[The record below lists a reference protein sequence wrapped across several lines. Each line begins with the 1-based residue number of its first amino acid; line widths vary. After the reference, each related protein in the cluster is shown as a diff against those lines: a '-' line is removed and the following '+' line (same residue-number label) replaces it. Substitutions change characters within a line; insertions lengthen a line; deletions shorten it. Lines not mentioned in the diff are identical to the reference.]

1 MRVREANTRI
11 LRAMPQLGIDAM
23 PIGRLAPASTHQR
36 IPQTAENRTL
46 HRARAL
52 SNRLSDAEWD
62 VLSQWQPRRKVHPGI
77 RAQTGTQFPDDAAS
91 GKRIPEFKLG
101 MGCIFR
107 MAPQAETA
115 TQNRAAEW
123 DALSQW
129 QPRRK
134 VHPGIAPQNGTYF
147 PPAAPSSSTP
157 KPVRSPSQ
165 NWVEEGQ
172 NETAGGQY
180 DCRR

>member
-11 LRAMPQLGIDAM
+11 LRAMPQLDIDAM

-46 HRARAL
+46 RRARAL
-52 SNRLSDAEWD
+52 RKRLSDAEWD
-62 VLSQWQPRRKVHPGI
+62 VLSQWQPKRKVHPGI

-91 GKRIPEFKLG
+91 GKRIPESKLG

-129 QPRRK
+129 QFKRKSIPESPLRTGRTFRQPLRPPQLKTNALSIPKLGRRK
-134 VHPGIAPQNGTYF
+134 PKRN
-147 PPAAPSSSTP
+147 SRRST
-157 KPVRSPSQ
+157 
-165 NWVEEGQ
+165 
-172 NETAGGQY
+172 
-180 DCRR
+180 

>member
-11 LRAMPQLGIDAM
+11 LRAMPQLDIDAM

-46 HRARAL
+46 RRARAL
-52 SNRLSDAEWD
+52 RKRLSDAEWD
-62 VLSQWQPRRKVHPGI
+62 VLSQWQPKRKVHPGI

-91 GKRIPEFKLG
+91 GKRIPESKLG

-129 QPRRK
+129 QFKRKSIPESPLRTGRAFRQPLRPPQLKTNALSIPKLGRRK
-134 VHPGIAPQNGTYF
+134 
-147 PPAAPSSSTP
+147 P
-157 KPVRSPSQ
+157 KRNRRRSI
-165 NWVEEGQ
+165 
-172 NETAGGQY
+172 
-180 DCRR
+180 